1 MNGTPLDYLRGRY
14 QEGRLIPFSGA
25 GTPRSAV
32 ELLAAMG
39 IDISDR
45 HWVALANALLES
57 PGTSREGAGRLGLA
71 SIGLRAPAIDVPDCD
86 RPLHG

>member
-45 HWVALANALLES
+45 HWVALAIALLES
-57 PGTSREGAGRLGLA
+57 WVDFAPESWDESGRSRSSRPGINRITGSGHRRT
-71 SIGLRAPAIDVPDCD
+71 
-86 RPLHG
+86 